1 MTSLTSISLWAG
13 TAGMF
18 LGMLY
23 FVATGWNV
31 QDSRRK
37 RFYIVTTFIAAIAFT
52 NYLAMATGF
61 GRLPIEVIETLVGDL
76 PSSVPDVIYWPRYTD
91 WVLTTPL
98 LLYDIALLAGA
109 DRNTIGTLIGLDVLM
124 ILTGAV
130 ATLSFGSTAGLS
142 VEAIRIIWW
151 AVSCGFLLALLYVM
165 FSALTDRANDL
176 SADTRSTFE
185 LLRNMIAV
193 LWLVYPVWWIVGS
206 EGLGLVGLGVETAGF
221 AVLDVTAKV
230 IFGIILLRSHDVLDD
245 AATTSSS
252 SSARPAD

>member
-1 MTSLTSISLWAG
+1 MANLTTISLWAG

-23 FVATGWNV
+23 FIATGWNV
-31 QDSRRK
+31 RDSRRK
-37 RFYIVTTFIAAIAFT
+37 KFYVVTTFIAAIAFV

-61 GRLPIEVIETLVGDL
+61 GRLPIEVIENILGTELSG
-76 PSSVPDVIYWPRYTD
+76 VPEEIYWPRYTD

-109 DRNTIGTLIGLDVLM
+109 DRNTTGTLIGLDVLM

-130 ATLSFGSTAGLS
+130 ATLTFSGAAGMGVGGVRILWWGVST
-142 VEAIRIIWW
+142 
-151 AVSCGFLLALLYVM
+151 GFLLVLLYFL
-165 FSALTDRANDL
+165 FSSLTARAAEL
-176 SADTRSTFE
+176 SPDTRSTFK

-193 LWLVYPVWWIVGS
+193 LWLVYPVWWIVGT
-206 EGLGLVGLGVETAGF
+206 EGLGVIGIGPETAGF

-230 IFGIILLRSHDVLDD
+230 IFGIILLRSHNVLDD
-245 AATTSSS
+245 A
-252 SSARPAD
+252 SASPS